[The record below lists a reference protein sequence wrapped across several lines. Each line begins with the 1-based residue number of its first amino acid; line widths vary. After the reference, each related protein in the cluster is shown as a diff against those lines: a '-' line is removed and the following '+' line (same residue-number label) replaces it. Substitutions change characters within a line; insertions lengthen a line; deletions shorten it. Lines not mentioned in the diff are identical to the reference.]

1 MSRAN
6 LLTLKA
12 KEKVSLPVSM
22 SIPEDLKDGSVLRL
36 MIWNTDTL
44 ACGGDCV
51 FTTTLKDDQGQD
63 AEAGKYPQRKTGP
76 GTSSANGRCSWR

>member
-1 MSRAN
+1 
-6 LLTLKA
+6 
-12 KEKVSLPVSM
+12 
-22 SIPEDLKDGSVLRL
+22 

-63 AEAGKYPQRKTGP
+63 AEAGKYPQRKTALERPAQTVVVP
-76 GTSSANGRCSWR
+76 GDEMEKTGT